1 LTRDVQSRALLAA
14 LLGNEPL
21 DLRRWVRQAPV
32 VPDTVD
38 ALDVLNTLR
47 HSEVPIALVVHNE
60 YGHFEG
66 IVTPADI
73 LDAIAG
79 AFRSDVPT
87 AEVEAIQREDGSWL
101 VAGSMPADDIR
112 RADLAERGGGTIMT
126 ALFDAGLRV
135 EGKGGEIWAR
145 DSPQTRPDLTI
156 RLRRRVKRIAARA
169 TTHAA
174 VRLKPLWTRSTGA
187 VPTPPGSSR
196 RPGQT

>member
-1 LTRDVQSRALLAA
+1 MTRDVQSRALLAA

-21 DLRRWVRQAPV
+21 DLRHWVRQAPV

-47 HSEVPIALVVHNE
+47 HSEVPIALVHNE

-101 VAGSMPADDIR
+101 VAGSMPADENARPAPR
-112 RADLAERGGGTIMT
+112 R
-126 ALFDAGLRV
+126 
-135 EGKGGEIWAR
+135 
-145 DSPQTRPDLTI
+145 
-156 RLRRRVKRIAARA
+156 
-169 TTHAA
+169 
-174 VRLKPLWTRSTGA
+174 
-187 VPTPPGSSR
+187 
-196 RPGQT
+196 